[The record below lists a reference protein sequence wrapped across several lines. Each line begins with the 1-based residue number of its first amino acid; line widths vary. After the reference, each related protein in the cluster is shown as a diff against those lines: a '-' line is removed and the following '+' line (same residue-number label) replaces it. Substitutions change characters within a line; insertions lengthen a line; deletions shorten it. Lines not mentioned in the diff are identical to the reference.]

1 MTVNT
6 VTVRDFNTPF
16 TPMDRSSK
24 QKINKKTQVLNDTLD
39 EMDLTDLFS
48 TFHTNAEE
56 DLLIKC
62 PWNIL
67 QDRPHLGSQIKP
79 Q

>member
-1 MTVNT
+1 
-6 VTVRDFNTPF
+6 
-16 TPMDRSSK
+16 MDTSSK
-24 QKINKKTQVLNDTLD
+24 QKINKKTQVLNDTSD
-39 EMDLTDLFS
+39 EMNLTDLFS

-56 DLLIKC
+56 EDLLLKC

-67 QDRPHLGSQIKP
+67 KDRPHLGSQIKP